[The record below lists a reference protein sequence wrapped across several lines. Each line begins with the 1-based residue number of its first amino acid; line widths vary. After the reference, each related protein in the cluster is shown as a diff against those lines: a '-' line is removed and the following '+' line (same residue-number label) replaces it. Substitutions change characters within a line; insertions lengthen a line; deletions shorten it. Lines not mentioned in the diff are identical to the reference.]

1 MKMGKSIVPET
12 WNIPPAMMKTVFAN
26 AASRNAYKQGG
37 EGRST
42 LVFLPGNP
50 TPDLK
55 EFTNVAFVAADA
67 FGKPDFDKPVAKFST
82 ATGANGLPVLEHT
95 FYDQYAAEVQ
105 TIDDFI
111 ERYGYKDGMK
121 YVETANIVNS
131 ATVDTTKALNILD
144 RVLGLQTRQ
153 YMLEMAVTKIPS
165 PQLVFTVD
173 TYVEGAVQ
181 AKVPEL
187 VRPDMQSHT
196 ESRGTQTL
204 FKNVGHIAE
213 SEEATFKA
221 IHNTF
226 SLRENWTIRD
236 LARVI
241 NSQIATEME
250 TATDVA
256 GSDWGARTSGVSDN
270 PPADDI
276 NGVLTTIQGNGF
288 DVDYMA
294 VHDRPAM
301 DFTTNTHMLGGGQV
315 GAAAPGAPSA
325 PIWNTKTFSVPGF
338 PPVIVDQAK
347 TNTIATIA
355 SRDAVW
361 LGVGPTII
369 ANYEDV
375 VAGYKGKLIKQWWF
389 PFLSQAGAIR
399 DLTGI
404 SA

>member
-1 MKMGKSIVPET
+1 MKIGKSEIPST
-12 WNIPPAMMKTVFAN
+12 WDIPPANMKTVFAN
-26 AASRNAYKQGG
+26 AASRNAYRQGG

-42 LVFLPGNP
+42 LVYLPGNP
-50 TPDLK
+50 DEDHK
-55 EFTNVAFVAADA
+55 EFENVAFAALDK
-67 FGKPDFDKPVAKFST
+67 FGKPDLDNPIAKFHVAT
-82 ATGANGLPVLEHT
+82 ANNGMPYLEHT

-111 ERYGYKDGMK
+111 QRYGYKDGMK
-121 YVETANIVNS
+121 YVATANIVNS

-153 YMLEMAVTKIPS
+153 YMLELVVTKIPA

-173 TYVEGAVQ
+173 TYTEGSVQ

-187 VRPDMQSHT
+187 ARPDIQSHT
-196 ESRGTQTL
+196 EARSTQTL

-241 NSQIATEME
+241 NSQIATELE
-250 TATDVA
+250 TATNVA
-256 GSDWGARTSGVSDN
+256 GSDWGAKTGAASDN
-270 PPADDI
+270 PPADDV

-288 DVDYMA
+288 NVDFMCM
-294 VHDRPAM
+294 HDRPAM
-301 DFTTNTHMLGGGQV
+301 DFNTNTWVTGPGNV
-315 GAAAPGAPSA
+315 GAAPAGVSA
-325 PIWNTKTFSVPGF
+325 PVWNQKTYQVPGW
-338 PPVIVDQAK
+338 PTVVVDQAK
-347 TNTIATIA
+347 TNTIATVG
-355 SRDAVW
+355 SKDAVW

-369 ANYEDV
+369 ASYEDV
-375 VAGYKGKLIKQWWF
+375 VAGYKGKLVKQWFF
-389 PFLSQAGAIR
+389 PYLAQGGAIR